1 MQTSNVSLA
10 IRISDWSKWLEEN
23 TTKYVNEEISSEIYH
38 FFLMADVTIG
48 EEYMKLDWLGVN
60 WSDTSEEVEYILNWL
75 EEIKHYDLIRI
86 VNDEVFTDLHTG
98 KNILKIKHY
107 VCLDDSWKKG
117 NSYETEKH

>member
-75 EEIKHYDLIRI
+75 EEIKHYDLVRI
-86 VNDEVFTDLHTG
+86 VDDEVFADLHTG

-107 VCLDDSWKKG
+107 VCFNDSWKKG